1 MFLVILKQ
9 YCLLIQTSK
18 SHTSV
23 IQPLKQVIIA
33 TFKSYYTQRTF
44 PYVLDTTENNDS
56 LNLSEC
62 WKSFTVADCITLIKD
77 SVDELRPTTLN
88 ACWHKLWKA
97 VVKDFK
103 ESSEEVNT
111 ATILARQLNGEVFE
125 DVQPNEVEELL
136 QAHTEEL

>member
-1 MFLVILKQ
+1 M
-9 YCLLIQTSK
+9 
-18 SHTSV
+18 
-23 IQPLKQVIIA
+23 
-33 TFKSYYTQRTF
+33 
-44 PYVLDTTENNDS
+44 
-56 LNLSEC
+56 SEC
-62 WKSFTVADCITLIKD
+62 WKSFTVADCITFIKD